1 MSEFVAWL
9 DQKSAAQV
17 SKVGGK
23 ASSLARLAQAGFP
36 VPPGFAVTAFGY
48 QHFHASSGLNPL
60 IEPFAG
66 LDARPAIAA
75 VNEAAASLG
84 ARLAEAQIPSD
95 LADAVRS
102 SFAELKARAGEGDTF
117 AVRSSAVSEDS
128 TKASFAG
135 LYESYLNLASA
146 DEVLESLM
154 LCYKSLWEPRAI
166 QYRAIKGVPNEGEAM
181 AVVVMATI
189 LSASSGVAFSLNP
202 MTGADDEVTI
212 NSTWGLGE
220 AVVSG
225 IVTPDTFT
233 VGKDGTPRAREIS
246 EKHIR
251 VVPTTGG
258 TAREDTPSD
267 IALKSSLTEEQ
278 VTTVV
283 NATVAVEGLYGTKV
297 DIEFAFNGEGK
308 FFLLQA
314 RPVTT
319 H

>member
-1 MSEFVAWL
+1 
-9 DQKSAAQV
+9 
-17 SKVGGK
+17 
-23 ASSLARLAQAGFP
+23 
-36 VPPGFAVTAFGY
+36 
-48 QHFHASSGLNPL
+48 
-60 IEPFAG
+60 
-66 LDARPAIAA
+66 
-75 VNEAAASLG
+75 
-84 ARLAEAQIPSD
+84 
-95 LADAVRS
+95 
-102 SFAELKARAGEGDTF
+102 
-117 AVRSSAVSEDS
+117 
-128 TKASFAG
+128 
-135 LYESYLNLASA
+135 
-146 DEVLESLM
+146 
-154 LCYKSLWEPRAI
+154 
-166 QYRAIKGVPNEGEAM
+166 M